1 MPKTCPMDGISKR
14 ESMKDMLFKLSLE
27 IPNVRA
33 NIMGAIKRA
42 NINGWKE
49 IK

>member
-1 MPKTCPMDGISKR
+1 
-14 ESMKDMLFKLSLE
+14 MKDLLYKFTVE

-33 NIMGAIKRA
+33 NLTGAIKRA
-42 NINGWKE
+42 QINGWKE

>member
-1 MPKTCPMDGISKR
+1 MR
-14 ESMKDMLFKLSLE
+14 QLLFDFAIK

-42 NINGWKE
+42 NINAGKE
-49 IK
+49 VK